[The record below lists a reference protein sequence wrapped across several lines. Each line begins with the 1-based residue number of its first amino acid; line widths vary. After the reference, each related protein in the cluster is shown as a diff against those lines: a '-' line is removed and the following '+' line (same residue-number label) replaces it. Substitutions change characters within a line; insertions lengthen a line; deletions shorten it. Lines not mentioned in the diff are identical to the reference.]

1 MDPGFRSPLIDFF
14 RRGEVA
20 RDVRLMA
27 AQGALAPRAHE
38 QLALLVLLA
47 DDSDPEIARATAAT
61 LAALPEDPLRAF
73 LARTDV
79 PEEMRKFFAARGV
92 ETAGVA
98 ASDTEAPLIDTLAEL
113 AEVAETPEDAEADR
127 KLLSSLPVLERM
139 KLAMK
144 GTREQRAQLV
154 RDSNKLVSAAVLSSP
169 KLTESEVEAFTKM
182 GNVSEDV
189 LRIIGMNRSW
199 TKNYGVVAGL
209 CRNPK
214 TPPGM
219 SMHMLHR
226 LNERDLKMLS
236 IDRNVPE
243 ALRQLSKK
251 ILAKAKY
258 S

>member
-1 MDPGFRSPLIDFF
+1 
-14 RRGEVA
+14 
-20 RDVRLMA
+20 
-27 AQGALAPRAHE
+27 
-38 QLALLVLLA
+38 
-47 DDSDPEIARATAAT
+47 
-61 LAALPEDPLRAF
+61 
-73 LARTDV
+73 
-79 PEEMRKFFAARGV
+79 
-92 ETAGVA
+92 
-98 ASDTEAPLIDTLAEL
+98 
-113 AEVAETPEDAEADR
+113 
-127 KLLSSLPVLERM
+127 
-139 KLAMK
+139 
-144 GTREQRAQLV
+144 
-154 RDSNKLVSAAVLSSP
+154 
-169 KLTESEVEAFTKM
+169 M